1 MGYTTCTLTDLDSV
15 VHSTEVYNLSMV
27 KICIDVAKR
36 TSFVYLVS
44 VGLLDTEAFIKEL
57 SEHIGGDWKALAREL
72 GLSKTDVDAIKYD
85 NRLSMKDQ
93 IFEFFYKWKQR
104 EGKDVSV
111 QKLIDGL
118 KAAKLEEQLKK
129 MHEAGLTPG

>member
-1 MGYTTCTLTDLDSV
+1 MLKNKHHQFCV
-15 VHSTEVYNLSMV
+15 
-27 KICIDVAKR
+27 
-36 TSFVYLVS
+36 F
-44 VGLLDTEAFIKEL
+44 VGLIDLEAFIKEL
-57 SEHIGGDWKALAREL
+57 SEHIGQDWKALAREL
-72 GLSKTDVDAIKYD
+72 GLSKTDIDAIEYD
-85 NRLSMKDQ
+85 NRYMKDQ

-118 KAAKLEEQLKK
+118 KAAKLEGQLKK

>member
-1 MGYTTCTLTDLDSV
+1 MLKNSFCTLCFCIGLPDL
-15 VHSTEVYNLSMV
+15 
-27 KICIDVAKR
+27 
-36 TSFVYLVS
+36 
-44 VGLLDTEAFIKEL
+44 EAFIKKL
-57 SEHIGGDWKALAREL
+57 SEHIGRDWKALAREL
-72 GLSKTDVDAIKYD
+72 GLSKTDIDAIEYD

-93 IFEFFYKWKQR
+93 IFEFFYKLKQR